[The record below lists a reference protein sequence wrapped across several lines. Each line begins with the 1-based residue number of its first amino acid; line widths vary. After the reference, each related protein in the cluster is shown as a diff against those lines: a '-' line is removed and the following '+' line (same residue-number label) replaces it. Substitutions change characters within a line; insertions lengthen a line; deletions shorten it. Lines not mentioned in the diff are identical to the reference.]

1 MRHRSTTAW
10 SLGSLL
16 LAAVSFPA
24 ATATQ
29 AATISVDS
37 YIFGGTRISFRGEIV
52 RGDERRFRAI
62 ADRVPDDAVVVV
74 ALASPGGDVDP
85 AVAIGL
91 MVRERGFMTMVWSS
105 AGCASACALIWL
117 AGQPA
122 VIEWGSRLGFHAP
135 AYADGRYAP
144 DGAAFVAKYL
154 HQIGLTR
161 TQIDFALA
169 TPQPAIHRATVGDA
183 LRLGVIPMPM
193 PSLFG
198 AWRACPARIC
208 LAVP

>member
-1 MRHRSTTAW
+1 MRHRSTAAW

-117 AGQPA
+117 AGQA
-122 VIEWGSRLGFHAP
+122 SRVSCAGLREWSVCSRRRCLCGAISASDRTDTGADRLCTRHATARHP
-135 AYADGRYAP
+135 SRDGRRRAAARCDSDAHAISLRSLAGLPGP
-144 DGAAFVAKYL
+144 DLPCCA
-154 HQIGLTR
+154 
-161 TQIDFALA
+161 
-169 TPQPAIHRATVGDA
+169 VGG
-183 LRLGVIPMPM
+183 R
-193 PSLFG
+193 
-198 AWRACPARIC
+198 
-208 LAVP
+208 